1 MEYSK
6 KVIGFELTYGKEGS
20 KSNRKPKDLTVTY
33 IYNDRV
39 KVKSFFYPEVDEEKV
54 KTIQK
59 MLEDYTRY
67 NREKAQQVCQAI
79 ALVDIIFFVEDVIY
93 KK

>member
-1 MEYSK
+1 MKYSK
-6 KVIGFELTYGKEGS
+6 KVIGFELTYGKKGS
-20 KSNRKPKDLTVTY
+20 KSNREPKDLTVTY
-33 IYNDRV
+33 IYNDCL
-39 KVKSFFYPEVDEEKV
+39 KVKSFFYPEVSAEKI

-59 MLEDYTRY
+59 MLEDYTNY
-67 NREKAQQVCQAI
+67 NQKVEQVCQAI